1 MAIKNKLSDGLKKT
15 IRWNITLLW
24 GCIRHLKKDSE
35 YFILNEVS
43 KVLSSKKYD
52 VSFKILPKIKDT
64 NLSLKY
70 MVDNLAIVMQGPIRK
85 EDNFTYNTVKYYRD
99 IYPNAKVIVSTW
111 IDEDANDMEK
121 IQELGATIVLNEKPI
136 DGGHLN
142 DNFQIVS
149 SLGGIKKAR
158 DLKVDYVAKTRTDQR
173 LNKEGIFGYMIDLIN
188 IFEPDSESKQKKR
201 LVSLSMNYGN
211 LFYPYFMSDFLYFG
225 TVSDMLDLFSLPL
238 DNRGKFDMPLE
249 SSKRAFSNAMYAP
262 EVYIMKHYLMR
273 CGCSG
278 DGTVKDYWS
287 AVKKYLICIDMK
299 SVDLIW
305 PKYEGKYCINTFYG
319 DYFSDDDEKKLK
331 TVNFDF
337 INWLNLYSGT
347 LKYKE
352 EYEKLADIVFK

>member
-1 MAIKNKLSDGLKKT
+1 MARLG
-15 IRWNITLLW
+15 
-24 GCIRHLKKDSE
+24 
-35 YFILNEVS
+35 
-43 KVLSSKKYD
+43 
-52 VSFKILPKIKDT
+52 
-64 NLSLKY
+64 
-70 MVDNLAIVMQGPIRK
+70 
-85 EDNFTYNTVKYYRD
+85 
-99 IYPNAKVIVSTW
+99 VI
-111 IDEDANDMEK
+111 A
-121 IQELGATIVLNEKPI
+121 
-136 DGGHLN
+136 
-142 DNFQIVS
+142 
-149 SLGGIKKAR
+149 
-158 DLKVDYVAKTRTDQR
+158 
-173 LNKEGIFGYMIDLIN
+173 
-188 IFEPDSESKQKKR
+188 EPKQKKR